1 MMLEDKEAVEKAEIE
16 VENINGSILVISG
29 KNDDQ
34 WPAAEMSDQLIERL
48 KKNRIVDDQNVITA
62 GAVASSLDLGL
73 YICEKLIDKDNTE
86 VIRKS
91 MDYAPGKFEIVRNE

>member
-1 MMLEDKEAVEKAEIE
+1 MCMHDGGLSDHPKDEK
-16 VENINGSILVISG
+16 L
-29 KNDDQ
+29 
-34 WPAAEMSDQLIERL
+34 
-48 KKNRIVDDQNVITA
+48 KNRIVDDQNVITA

-91 MDYAPGKFEIVRNE
+91 MDYAPGKFEIVRN